1 MLYALSIPFS
11 HFNPFMKTILRPFK
25 ASIFVC
31 LLLLACVQ
39 ISNGQAPADAGS
51 YMSFIGQQYREINK
65 DFLSYSSAVAHGK
78 SARKVENRRQTLMK
92 TVTDARRKI
101 TTMGAYQGDKSLRDS
116 TVTYLTISY
125 HVLND
130 DYGKIMNLEE
140 VAEQSYDAMEAY
152 LLAQDIAGRKVEEAG
167 TRLRNME
174 RSFASKHKIN
184 LIENKDELSE
194 KLEKT
199 TKVNEYQRTLYLI
212 FFKNY
217 KQELYML
224 DAVQNRSIN
233 AIEQNKN
240 SLIQYTQ
247 EGLSKLDTIHAFN
260 GDRSL
265 VTATKQ
271 VLEFYKQECTQKM
284 SIITD
289 FYLKEENFN
298 KIKKAF
304 EAKREKERTQADVNQ
319 YNKALEEMNKGISEF
334 NKTNQQ
340 LYSARKDLIDN
351 WNKVSQN
358 LLDKH
363 TPKSR

>member
-1 MLYALSIPFS
+1 
-11 HFNPFMKTILRPFK
+11 MKTILRPFK
-25 ASIFVC
+25 ASILVC
-31 LLLLACVQ
+31 LYSLACLPTA
-39 ISNGQAPADAGS
+39 NGQTPTDAGS
-51 YMSFIGQQYREINK
+51 YISFIGQQYREINK
-65 DFLSYSSAVAHGK
+65 DFLSYTSAVAHGK

-92 TVTDARRKI
+92 TATDARRKI
-101 TTMGAYQGDKSLRDS
+101 ATMGAFQGDKSLRDS
-116 TVTYLTISY
+116 TVSYLTISY

-130 DYGKIMNLEE
+130 DYGKIINLEE

-152 LLAQDIAGRKVEEAG
+152 LLAQEIAGRKVSEAG
-167 TRLRNME
+167 ERLQNME
-174 RSFASKHKIN
+174 RSFAAKHKIN
-184 LIENKDELSE
+184 LVENKDDLSE

-199 TKVNEYQRTLYLI
+199 GKVNEYQRALYLI

-217 KQELYML
+217 KQELYMM
-224 DAVQNRSIN
+224 DAVQNKNIN

-247 EGLSKLDTIHAFN
+247 EGLSKLDTIRAFN

-265 VTATKQ
+265 IAATKAM
-271 VLEFYKQECTQKM
+271 LEFYKQECTQKM
-284 SIITD
+284 LVITD

-319 YNKALEEMNKGISEF
+319 YNKALEEMNKGITEF
-334 NKTNQQ
+334 NKTNNQ
-340 LYSARKDLIDN
+340 LYASRKDLIEN
-351 WNKVSQN
+351 WNKASQN

-363 TPKSR
+363 TPRSR